1 LHKIQKMTTKLNL
14 TIDEKVVAKSKR
26 FAATQNTSVSKL
38 VEELLVKHIEK
49 NKEQKKS
56 DFIKRTAG
64 IIKTKQFNLNTEKA
78 TALKEKYGL

>member
-1 LHKIQKMTTKLNL
+1 MTTKLNL

>member
-1 LHKIQKMTTKLNL
+1 MTTKLNL

-78 TALKEKYGL
+78 TALKLKYGL

>member
-1 LHKIQKMTTKLNL
+1 MTTKLNL
-14 TIDEKVVAKSKR
+14 TIDEKIVAKSKR

-38 VEELLVKHIEK
+38 VEELLIKHIDK

-64 IIKTKQFNLNTEKA
+64 MVKTKQFDLNSEKT
-78 TALKEKYGL
+78 TALKQKYGL

>member
-1 LHKIQKMTTKLNL
+1 MTTKLNL
-14 TIDEKVVAKSKR
+14 TIDEKIVAKSKR

-38 VEELLVKHIEK
+38 VEELLIKHIDK

-64 IIKTKQFNLNTEKA
+64 IIKTKQFDLHTVKA
-78 TALKEKYGL
+78 TALKQKYGL